1 MIADRQTLLR
11 QRLASAGLAVT
22 AKSVGIPAR
31 AHPDEAR
38 LSFAQQH
45 SWRYQQAYPDS
56 VSNNLGLL
64 ITFTGKVDENAIAAA
79 MHRIVERHEV
89 LRTTY
94 HLGADGAAFQ
104 RIRKSMSVP
113 TSFESVSG
121 ERATELAKA
130 SLQVHFDLEMEA
142 PLRLLF
148 FRTGVDE
155 VMFAL
160 IVHHIIWD
168 GATFGLLSKELEQSY
183 EAGSVSASKPTIQ
196 YADIAEWQ
204 RDHQGQIGSADMDY
218 WMQRLSAPR
227 PAKTLP
233 VTTGDKT
240 ADPESAGRVD
250 YRLTSSLEL
259 TRLASRHRVTPFVA
273 FIACWAR
280 VLGRH
285 GADEVT
291 IGTTVLTRDQPETE
305 NLIGNFANHIVLRLP
320 IGKRPASATLLAT
333 TALEFD
339 AGFSHRNLPYESL
352 VETLDSQDVAAPPDL
367 FDSLVVFIPSGTE
380 GPRLPGATT
389 RWQRLH
395 NEAIQFPLVPLGL
408 EIFVRGRGAETTI
421 DVEATYARNA
431 FDRETVTALLSD
443 LDNTIHDAIHE
454 VW

>member
-11 QRLASAGLAVT
+11 QRLASAGLAGPEK
-22 AKSVGIPAR
+22 ADAIAAR
-31 AHPDEAR
+31 ADAQRAR
-38 LSFAQQH
+38 LSFSQQH
-45 SWRYQQAYPDS
+45 AWQYQQAFPDS

-64 ITFTGKVDENAIAAA
+64 ITFSGKVDEKAIAAA
-79 MHRIVERHEV
+79 VDRIVERHEI

-94 HLGADGAAFQ
+94 HLGSDGVPFQ
-104 RIRKSMSVP
+104 RIRKSMRIP
-113 TSFESVSG
+113 RSFESVSA

-130 SLQVHFDLEMEA
+130 SLRIPFDLEMEA

-148 FRTGVDE
+148 FRTGMDE

-168 GATFGLLSKELEQSY
+168 GATFGLLSKELEKAY
-183 EAGSVSASKPTIQ
+183 EAGSVASPELAIQ

-204 RDHQGQIGSADMDY
+204 RDHQTQIASDDIEY
-218 WMQRLSAPR
+218 WMRRLAAPR
-227 PAKTLP
+227 PAKALKTS
-233 VTTGDKT
+233 TGDKT

-259 TRLASRHRVTPFVA
+259 THLASRHRVTPFVA
-273 FIACWAR
+273 FIACWAA
-280 VLGRH
+280 VLGKN
-285 GADEVT
+285 GTDEVT
-291 IGTTVLTRDQPETE
+291 IGTTVLTRDRPEAE

-320 IGKRPASATLLAT
+320 IGKAPASATLIAAT
-333 TALEFD
+333 ATEFD
-339 AGFSHRNLPYESL
+339 AGFAHRNLPYESV
-352 VETLDSQDVAAPPDL
+352 VEALGGQDVAAPPDL

-431 FDRETVTALLSD
+431 FDSETVTELLSR
-443 LDNTIHDAIHE
+443 LDDTIHDAIHE

>member
-11 QRLASAGLAVT
+11 QRLASAGLAGST
-22 AKSVGIPAR
+22 KAEGIPAR
-31 AHPDEAR
+31 ANAQQAR
-38 LSFAQQH
+38 LSFPQQH
-45 SWRYQQAYPDS
+45 AWRYQQAFPDS

-64 ITFTGKVDENAIAAA
+64 ITFKGKVDETAIAAA
-79 MHRIVERHEV
+79 VEHIVERHEI

-94 HLGADGAAFQ
+94 HRGPDGVPLQ
-104 RIRKSMSVP
+104 RIRQSVRVQ
-113 TSFESVSG
+113 TSFATVSG
-121 ERATELAKA
+121 SEAAELAKA
-130 SLQVHFDLEMEA
+130 ALRIPFDLETEA

-148 FRTGVDE
+148 FRTGADE

-160 IVHHIIWD
+160 IVNHIIWD
-168 GATFGLLSKELEQSY
+168 GATFGLLSKELEKAY
-183 EAGSVSASKPTIQ
+183 KVSASTLPNLAIQ
-196 YADIAEWQ
+196 YADIAEWE
-204 RDHQGQIGSADMDY
+204 RDHQTQSARDDLEY
-218 WMQRLSAPR
+218 WMRRLAAPL

-233 VTTGDKT
+233 TGTGDAT

-250 YRLTSSLEL
+250 YRLTSSIEL

-273 FIACWAR
+273 FMACWAA
-280 VLGRH
+280 VLSSN

-291 IGTTVLTRDQPETE
+291 IGTTVLTRDRPEAE

-320 IGKRPASATLLAT
+320 VGQTPVSATLIAAT
-333 TALEFD
+333 AAEFD
-339 AGFSHRNLPYESL
+339 AGFAHRNLPYESL
-352 VETLDSQDVAAPPDL
+352 GEALGGQETTAPPHL

-395 NEAIQFPLVPLGL
+395 NDATQFPLVPLGL

-421 DVEATYARNA
+421 DIEATYARTA
-431 FDRETVTALLSD
+431 FDSETITKLLSQ
-443 LDNTIHDAIHE
+443 LDNTIHDAVHE